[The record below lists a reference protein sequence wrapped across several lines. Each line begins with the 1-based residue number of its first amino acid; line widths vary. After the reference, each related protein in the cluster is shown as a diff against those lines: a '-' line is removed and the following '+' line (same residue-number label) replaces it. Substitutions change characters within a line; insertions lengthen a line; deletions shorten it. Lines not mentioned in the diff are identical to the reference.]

1 MLSLSIH
8 IDLTNWDWARLG
20 MLRVILLFL
29 SEIALYLI
37 KNVFLEN
44 PQLLRIAC
52 RYCMHGFVTVHF
64 QVCCF
69 EKNREQWEKY
79 RDKVY

>member
-37 KNVFLEN
+37 KMFSWKIHNCCVLHAD
-44 PQLLRIAC
+44 IAC
-52 RYCMHGFVTVHF
+52 MVLLQYISGLL
-64 QVCCF
+64 F